1 MKKIFSSLIL
11 ILIISCNKQDSGNIM
26 PKEPTD
32 GVIVPIEIIN
42 NVQESENINST
53 IKTTFEENYDDN
65 LKIFSE
71 YERNLLLKDEIDLEK
86 LGYVIH
92 LSKNGDEEA
101 ILALAQ
107 IYSKHSF
114 KDKYLEIL
122 QLGKKFMIKEAI
134 YNLSVYY
141 LKNKDLQNAK
151 ENADLLPDS
160 GEYKNLKAGVS
171 HNLGIEEIR
180 KANYEKAIK
189 YLKESYNYGNKRVD
203 IQIAYAYSKLDDQD
217 HTTTWLSRAYR
228 RGEKTVAYDLAVIYF
243 NNENYAKALPLLEE
257 QYSKHNELALAI
269 GISYN
274 NLGDL
279 KKAEYWFNIAKE
291 NGNEEAQR
299 MLNELKKNKKPEGS
313 YNVGE

>member
-65 LKIFSE
+65 LNIFSE

-171 HNLGIEEIR
+171 QNLGIEEIR

>member
-11 ILIISCNKQDSGNIM
+11 ILIISCNKEDSGNIM

-171 HNLGIEEIR
+171 QNLGIEEIR

>member
-171 HNLGIEEIR
+171 QNLGIEEIR

>member
-1 MKKIFSSLIL
+1 MKNIFSSLIL
-11 ILIISCNKQDSGNIM
+11 ILIISCNKQDSGNIIPQE
-26 PKEPTD
+26 PKD
-32 GVIVPIEIIN
+32 GVIVPVEIIN
-42 NVQESENINST
+42 NMHESENINST
-53 IKTTFEENYDDN
+53 IKTTFEENYDEN

-71 YERNLLLKDEIDLEK
+71 YEKNLLLKDKIDLEK

-114 KDKYLEIL
+114 KNKYVEIL

-141 LKNKDLQNAK
+141 LKNKNLQNAK
-151 ENADLLPDS
+151 ETSDLLPDS
-160 GEYKNLKAGVS
+160 IEYRNLKAGVS
-171 HNLGIEEIR
+171 HNLGIDEIR
-180 KANYEKAIK
+180 KANYENAIR
-189 YLKESYNYGNKRVD
+189 YLKESYNYGNKSAD
-203 IQIAYAYSKLDDQD
+203 IQIAYAYSKLDDKD
-217 HTTTWLSRAYR
+217 NTTIWLSRAYR
-228 RGEKTVAYDLAVIYF
+228 RGEKSVSYDLAVIYF
-243 NNENYAKALPLLEE
+243 NNENYTKALPLLEE
-257 QYSKHNELALAI
+257 QYAKHSELALAN

-274 NLGDL
+274 NLGNL

-291 NGNEEAQR
+291 NGNEEAQK

>member
-53 IKTTFEENYDDN
+53 IKITFEENYDDN

-122 QLGKKFMIKEAI
+122 QLGKKVMIKEAI

-171 HNLGIEEIR
+171 QNLGIEEIR

-217 HTTTWLSRAYR
+217 HMTTWLSRAYR

-291 NGNEEAQR
+291 NGNDEAQR

>member
-171 HNLGIEEIR
+171 QNLGIEEIR

-291 NGNEEAQR
+291 NGNDEAQR

>member
-171 HNLGIEEIR
+171 QNLGIEEIR

-279 KKAEYWFNIAKE
+279 KKAEHWFNIAKE

-299 MLNELKKNKKPEGS
+299 MLNELKKNKKTEGS